1 MSGGLTETADGNLE
15 ANEASKTKYELFS
28 RVRLFA
34 TLWTVARQVPLPMG
48 FPRPKHWRGL
58 PFPSPGKQMLNSC

>member
-34 TLWTVARQVPLPMG
+34 TLWTVARQAPLSIE
-48 FPRPKHWRGL
+48 FSWQE
-58 PFPSPGKQMLNSC
+58 S

>member
-34 TLWTVARQVPLPMG
+34 TLWTLARQAPLSIE
-48 FPRPKHWRGL
+48 FSWQE
-58 PFPSPGKQMLNSC
+58 S